1 MFCSGH
7 VHLHKKI
14 WDLRRLSLQNAC
26 VANKKHY
33 QNQAVVYVQ
42 FERHTPLYKNGH
54 RTSLKMIVISFRFTV
69 WIDGEDD
76 LTKAM
81 SAWPPAWE
89 LNM

>member
-42 FERHTPLYKNGH
+42 FNKTNVIWKTYP
-54 RTSLKMIVISFRFTV
+54 SL
-69 WIDGEDD
+69 
-76 LTKAM
+76 
-81 SAWPPAWE
+81 
-89 LNM
+89 